1 MKRPGLALKLSVLL
15 VLGVVG
21 GMVADFALSPPDDP
35 EDGRAR
41 AAIFVAFALA
51 MAFSAAL
58 VLDALV
64 IRPLVT
70 LAHHADR
77 LRASQFSVPV
87 PSVGTDEPRQLALA
101 LEALRQQVVADREA
115 LQALNRE
122 LEARVV
128 ERSQQLVE
136 AREQIVARERL
147 AAVGRLAAGVA
158 HEVNN
163 PAAVTLGR
171 ATLLLDD
178 GATLPPEVAAD
189 LQVMARQAQRIRD
202 ITGALLR
209 LGRPQSG
216 TRAPLDLAEVVRG
229 SVALVQREA
238 DKAGVRLIVEAP
250 ASPAMGDAAALD
262 QLLHNLLRNA
272 LAAAPGGTVTVRAS
286 PGEIVVE
293 DSGPGFS
300 SEVLPRL
307 FEPFFTTKPVG
318 QGTGLGLAICRG
330 IAEEH
335 GGTLTAENREEGGA
349 RLRLSIPAGESA
361 PRLC

>member
-21 GMVADFALSPPDDP
+21 GMVADFALSPPDDI

-41 AAIFVAFALA
+41 AAIFVAFAVS

-64 IRPLVT
+64 VRPLVT
-70 LAHHADR
+70 LARHADH
-77 LRASQFSVPV
+77 LWASQFADPV
-87 PSVGTDEPRQLALA
+87 PNVGTDEPRELALA
-101 LEALRQQVVADREA
+101 LEALRQQVVADRQA

-122 LEARVV
+122 LEARVLD
-128 ERSQQLVE
+128 RSQQLVQ
-136 AREQIVARERL
+136 AREEIVARERL

-163 PAAVTLGR
+163 PAAVILGR

-178 GATLPPEVAAD
+178 AATLPTDTVAD
-189 LQVMARQAQRIRD
+189 LQVIARQAQRIRD

-216 TRAPLDLAEVVRG
+216 VRAPLDLAEVVLG

-238 DKAGVRLIVEAP
+238 DRAGVSLVVEVEP
-250 ASPAMGDAAALD
+250 SPALGDSAALD
-262 QLLHNLLRNA
+262 QLLHNLLRNS
-272 LAAAPGGTVTVRAS
+272 LAAAPGGTIWVRAA
-286 PGEIVVE
+286 PGEIRV
-293 DSGPGFS
+293 DDTGPGFS
-300 SEVLPRL
+300 PEVLPRL

-318 QGTGLGLAICRG
+318 EGTGLGLAICRG

-335 GGTLTAENREEGGA
+335 GGTLTAENRAEGGA
-349 RLRLSIPAGESA
+349 RMRLRLPTGEPA
-361 PRLC
+361 PRPS